1 MMRVTSTFQGKILTI
16 SSSGVDKQDDI
27 EYNYTRRLQLI
38 SSFGITRTMYN
49 PNGLENA
56 HMIGNVITWV
66 FALIFLFSAVQGF
79 FAKSSQATETSLAE
93 KVSEYIEEEEDIYA
107 ALTGDQEYLTA
118 HFVLKEDPP
127 PATAKPKPSNSKPA
141 KPSRT
146 DKGREAVSGLV
157 SLGYKK
163 SDANKLVD
171 DILTNNPNMTAEQVV
186 FEVFHK

>member
-1 MMRVTSTFQGKILTI
+1 M
-16 SSSGVDKQDDI
+16 
-27 EYNYTRRLQLI
+27 
-38 SSFGITRTMYN
+38 RTMYN

-56 HMIGNVITWV
+56 QVIGNVITWV
-66 FALIFLFSAVQGF
+66 FALIFLFSVLQGF
-79 FAKSSQATETSLAE
+79 FAKSSQATETSLTE
-93 KVSEYIEEEEDIYA
+93 KVSEYIEEDDIYA

-127 PATAKPKPSNSKPA
+127 PAATKPKPSSSKPI

-146 DKGREAVSGLV
+146 DKGKEAVSGLV

-186 FEVFHK
+186 FEVFNK